1 MKERW
6 AFFLSL
12 AMAMLAI
19 CSQWWYLQRS
29 GEAKRQLTEYWFH
42 VSPPDNPPTAQAM
55 AQAFKVAQTLP
66 AQAQL
71 GRAMV
76 AFYLGF
82 LAAVMSGFCLR
93 LSRRRKEAGRRWI
106 VGALLFYYFLL
117 FLV

>member
-12 AMAMLAI
+12 ALAMLAI
-19 CSQWWYLQRS
+19 YSQWWYLQQS
-29 GEAKRQLTEYWFH
+29 GDAKRQMSEYWSH
-42 VSPPDNPPTAQAM
+42 YSNPDNPPTAEAMTQALTL
-55 AQAFKVAQTLP
+55 AQTLP
-66 AQAQL
+66 ARAQQ

-93 LSRRRKEAGRRWI
+93 LSRRRKEPARRWI

-117 FLV
+117 CLA